1 MKIVRFSLV
10 SILCL
15 VVTVLFSYAEG
26 GQKQSSKEIGRDGN
40 FIAYDNG
47 TVLDSK
53 TGLMWAAKDNGT
65 KIKWWDAE
73 EYCENYKGG
82 GYRDWRLPTT
92 NELRGLFDSSKSYQ
106 IKETSYTVHLTELI
120 ELTAPYLWASETKG
134 SKAVIF
140 IFINGTQKWELDSH
154 RKRNRVL
161 PVRTVN

>member
-15 VVTVLFSYAEG
+15 VVTVSFLDAEE
-26 GQKQSSKEIGRDGN
+26 GQQQSSKEIGRDGN

-65 KIKWWDAE
+65 NIKWWDAE

-134 SKAVIF
+134 SKAGNFNFIHGTVIWDMDHHGF
-140 IFINGTQKWELDSH
+140 G
-154 RKRNRVL
+154 NRVL
-161 PVRTVN
+161 PVRSVN